1 VIRRALTSA
10 LLLTGW
16 AVFVLAFVWP
26 TIALIAG
33 CLAQGQTPEGGFAIS
48 ARQWGLLW
56 RSGWLSA
63 AATVVCVMVSLP
75 GAYLIGQTR
84 RIAHQPVIAACQFAV
99 LLCPPMVYAFGWDR
113 ILPKGFDPNLRC
125 IGVWALWAWPIPVMV
140 IGAAW
145 SGTGRRAYEAASL
158 VASRGS
164 AFIHAALPTLFP
176 HVALSA
182 LILFVIFF
190 GDYGVPSSCGLTV
203 YATELLGWASSS
215 ARTIDVVWPAIAP
228 TVVTLLVLLTIVHFW
243 RRCAAEEPGD
253 GAAFTGS
260 PLLRLFVL
268 TFLMVSGPLPMGT
281 LVARFASFQTII
293 EAFRTYAFDL
303 GCSLGVAMVSG
314 VAAVAMGFGVVMG
327 TRLRGLTTGWAMVF
341 GALPGALIGEALV
354 TAFNRPSLCWLYD
367 HWPIVALAYVARFG
381 WIGLLVALL
390 VLRHRVGDLS
400 AQARTDGATESGI
413 LSHLLIPMNWAL
425 PAAGIAIVAAL
436 SLADLSASALVRVPT
451 YNPIAYTVMDK
462 FHRFEDGMMVALS
475 LWLVG
480 AAILPAL
487 FLAWALRRRG

>member
-1 VIRRALTSA
+1 MIRRALTSA

-16 AVFVLAFVWP
+16 AIFVLAFVWP

-33 CLAQGQTPEGGFAIS
+33 CLVQDQTPEGGFAIS

-63 AATVVCVMVSLP
+63 AATVVCVVVSLP
-75 GAYLIGQTR
+75 GAYLIGQAR

-113 ILPKGFDPNLRC
+113 ILPKTFDPDLRC

-145 SGTGRRAYEAASL
+145 SGSGRRAYEAASL

-164 AFIHAALPTLFP
+164 AFIHAVLPTLFP

-215 ARTIDVVWPAIAP
+215 TRTIDVVWPAIMP
-228 TVVTLLVLLTIVHFW
+228 TAVTLLVLLTIVHFW
-243 RRCAAEEPGD
+243 RRCAADEPGD
-253 GAAFTGS
+253 GAAFTKS
-260 PLLRLFVL
+260 PLLRLTVL
-268 TFLMVSGPLPMGT
+268 TVLLVSGPLPMGM
-281 LVARFASFQTII
+281 LVARFASFNTII

-303 GCSLGVAMVSG
+303 GCSLGVALVSG
-314 VAAVAMGFGVVMG
+314 VAAVAMGFGVVIAA
-327 TRLRGLTTGWAMVF
+327 RLRSLTTAWAMVF

-354 TAFNRPSLCWLYD
+354 TAYNRPSLGWLYD

-390 VLRHRVGDLS
+390 VSRHRAGDLS

-413 LSHLLIPMNWAL
+413 VWHLLVPMNW
-425 PAAGIAIVAAL
+425 PFIAAGVAVVAAL

-451 YNPIAYTVMDK
+451 FNPIAYTVMDK